1 MQLHH
6 NVADVAPPII
16 VAHSFN
22 GTELMEIEYEG
33 RPVFLAQQIGA
44 LLGYADPGKLSKSLS
59 EKWAED
65 LVEGQD
71 VIRLTDGKL
80 ASFKSFLDYRPNRS
94 VVSRNQVPDR
104 DLVDR
109 NQVPNRDLVDP
120 RTSHL
125 LLLTESGA
133 QLVAMLARTPQGRA
147 FRRWLVDEV
156 LPAWRKRHQPP
167 APPAAA
173 APEASPRGRRPKA
186 LPAPAPA
193 AAAEAQLT
201 LRPAPRPT
209 LVANPAETV
218 EERLANAVRLGSEPA
233 RPPTHREL
241 LVGQVLSVVRGHCPR
256 APYVAALVGLA
267 GEAPPVSGST
277 DPEVIAMTQAIWL
290 VGQLTDVQ
298 VVEARREVANVVLKG
313 GVTEPFVSGTVL
325 ALLRRE
331 LLGMP
336 DHALYD
342 VLAYAANRRR
352 AAGLPPGQG

>member
-1 MQLHH
+1 MHMHH
-6 NVADVAPPII
+6 NVVDAAPPII

-33 RPVFLAQQIGA
+33 RPVFLASQVGL
-44 LLGYADPGKLSKSLS
+44 LLGYADPQRVTGNITA
-59 EKWAED
+59 KWSED

-71 VIRLTDGKL
+71 IIRLTNGKL
-80 ASFKSFLDYRPNRS
+80 ASFKTFMNCMPEQHS
-94 VVSRNQVPDR
+94 
-104 DLVDR
+104 
-109 NQVPNRDLVDP
+109 VDP
-120 RTSHL
+120 HTRSL
-125 LLLTESGA
+125 ILLTESGA

-156 LPAWRKRHQPP
+156 LPAWRQRHQPP
-167 APPAAA
+167 APPVAA

-186 LPAPAPA
+186 LPAPAPV
-193 AAAEAQLT
+193 AEAQLT
-201 LRPAPRPT
+201 LRPPPRPT
-209 LVANPAETV
+209 LVASAAETV
-218 EERLANAVRLGSEPA
+218 EERLANAVRLGSEPG
-233 RPPTHREL
+233 RTPTHREL

-290 VGQLTDVQ
+290 VGQLTDAQ
-298 VVEARREVANVVLKG
+298 VVEARREMANVVLKG

-325 ALLRRE
+325 ALMRRE